1 VFSILR
7 PPSQWQCIE
16 TMVDNCPVHGSRFG
30 KDGLCVMGPAKAGLP
45 PMNESGE
52 AIQQEAR
59 GE

>member
-1 VFSILR
+1 
-7 PPSQWQCIE
+7 
-16 TMVDNCPVHGSRFG
+16 MVDNCPVHGSRFG